1 MGVVKNTLYITD
13 YRFTGLPITDFP
25 ITDNVWFKSAV
36 NHPPPPGGSG
46 NFTPNLL
53 PAPGIS
59 HVRRS
64 DPGNFHT
71 FPLTALDPGN
81 FHQRLI
87 RDFTDNSAPT
97 YQ

>member
-1 MGVVKNTLYITD
+1 MCGSNRRLTIPPREVAVISRLI
-13 YRFTGLPITDFP
+13 FFP
-25 ITDNVWFKSAV
+25 
-36 NHPPPPGGSG
+36 P
-46 NFTPNLL
+46 
-53 PAPGIS
+53 PGIS

-64 DPGNFHT
+64 HPGNFHT